1 MRSSPLERIWSS
13 TASARTGDAR
23 PALSSRTVAMMR
35 MDTIPLE
42 FLVTMPSEIAYG
54 KPIALPLASI
64 VHKSLA

>member
-1 MRSSPLERIWSS
+1 
-13 TASARTGDAR
+13 
-23 PALSSRTVAMMR
+23 MMR